1 MAVHDL
7 LGGVANRLLGEA
19 VGHGLGA
26 PGAPLVDNN
35 VSGHGIE
42 PGPPRAVFVQLT
54 QQVRLVPARSPER
67 QAALVGEC
75 AAHWSA
81 TLPSAPPLL
90 PHYTHGGCNWFTGIC
105 SVPDHVTWLATGT
118 ERTASCS
125 RGQRADADGRRDRR

>member
-7 LGGVANRLLGEA
+7 LGGVADRLLGEAVGHGLGEA

-42 PGPPRAVFVQLT
+42 PGPRRAVFVQLT
-54 QQVRLVPARSPER
+54 HKVRLVPGRSPER

-75 AAHWSA
+75 GAYWSA
-81 TLPSAPPLL
+81 TWPSAPPLL
-90 PHYTHGGCNWFTGIC
+90 PHYTHGGCNWFT
-105 SVPDHVTWLATGT
+105 
-118 ERTASCS
+118 ASAPS
-125 RGQRADADGRRDRR
+125 RIT